1 MKATRLLVVS
11 RNAGSMNPAV
21 EARLREAFA
30 DHLIVDFDPR
40 QDLDALVTARARII
54 VAGGDGSVEFV
65 VRRFADSHHP
75 IGVVPLGTF
84 NNLAR
89 ALKIPTDLDGAIRV
103 ARSGRPRAIALGR
116 VNDRIFVE
124 ACAVGLFGETIA
136 LGDEAKDLEFGKF
149 ASRLKD
155 VIAARRFR
163 YELSGDIDGSGSAM
177 SLVFSNTATIGMQM
191 PISDGTPT
199 DPYLEFSVHAG
210 RTRADII
217 GRAVR
222 SALPKQLDVAAEQV
236 FRFNALEVKTTPRVR
251 VYADNMYVS
260 RTPAR
265 IAAVKSALKMLLPR

>member
-1 MKATRLLVVS
+1 VKATRLLVLS
-11 RNAGSMNPAV
+11 RNAGGVNPAV
-21 EARLREAFA
+21 EAKLRQAFA

-40 QDLDALVTARARII
+40 KDLGELVTTRARII

-75 IGVVPLGTF
+75 IGVIPLGTF

-89 ALKIPTDLDGAIRV
+89 ALKIPTDLDAAIRV
-103 ARSGRPRAIALGR
+103 ARTGRARSLALGR

-136 LGDEAKDLEFGKF
+136 LGDKAKDLEFGKF
-149 ASRLKD
+149 AASLKD
-155 VIAARRFR
+155 VIAARRFS
-163 YELSGDIDGSGSAM
+163 YELKGDIDGSGSAM
-177 SLVFSNTATIGMQM
+177 SLVFSNTTTIGMQM

-236 FRFNALEVKTTPRVR
+236 FRFTTLEVATRPRVR
-251 VYADNMYVS
+251 VYADNAYVS

-265 IAAVKSALKMLLPR
+265 IAAVKSALRMLVPR